1 MSYACSTVSFS
12 RQQTCTTDF
21 KFTHEMSEIIGT
33 KQSVTQAVFVG
44 DAWSKKM
51 RNTSM
56 RRKMCRNVK
65 DFRGNYVA

>member
-1 MSYACSTVSFS
+1 MRMFDGFFFP
-12 RQQTCTTDF
+12 QQTCTLTLSFSRD
-21 KFTHEMSEIIGT
+21 ERNYRN

-51 RNTSM
+51 RNASM